1 MIRGKKI
8 ENNILNKLETWSQ
21 SRTVKWTELK
31 PVVPINENRIF
42 RRSFLS
48 VIRVV
53 AAMTKIYF
61 IEGDSFRAKCLF
73 HFFFIFYHSRFERY
87 HQNGETS
94 VHETIGKIEI
104 LSPFFFL
111 VEIFVFS
118 TSSNKRSLNV
128 TTRKPHS
135 VDFHASE
142 SNFSNTFSHEQRI
155 LVNG

>member
-53 AAMTKIYF
+53 AAMTKVHF
-61 IEGDSFRAKCLF
+61 IEGDSFRAKRLF
-73 HFFFIFYHSRFERY
+73 HFFSFFIILASRDIIKMAKRASTKRSERLKY
-87 HQNGETS
+87 Y
-94 VHETIGKIEI
+94 
-104 LSPFFFL
+104 LLFFFL
-111 VEIFVFS
+111 SRYLYFQRVRINDRWTLLLESHTLLISMPANRISRIPSATSNVFW
-118 TSSNKRSLNV
+118 
-128 TTRKPHS
+128 
-135 VDFHASE
+135 
-142 SNFSNTFSHEQRI
+142 
-155 LVNG
+155 

>member
-61 IEGDSFRAKCLF
+61 IEGDSFRAKRLF
-73 HFFFIFYHSRFERY
+73 HFFSFFIILASRDIIKMAKRASTKRSERLT
-87 HQNGETS
+87 NIIS
-94 VHETIGKIEI
+94 
-104 LSPFFFL
+104 FFFL

-135 VDFHASE
+135 ADFHASE

-155 LVNG
+155 LVNS

>member
-1 MIRGKKI
+1 MIREKKI

-53 AAMTKIYF
+53 AMTKVHF
-61 IEGDSFRAKCLF
+61 IEWFLSCKTSLP
-73 HFFFIFYHSRFERY
+73 FFFIFYHSRFERY

-94 VHETIGKIEI
+94 VHETIGKIDQYY
-104 LSPFFFL
+104 LLFFFL
-111 VEIFVFS
+111 SRYLYFQRVRVNDRWTLLLESHTLLISMPANRISRIPSATSNVFW
-118 TSSNKRSLNV
+118 
-128 TTRKPHS
+128 
-135 VDFHASE
+135 
-142 SNFSNTFSHEQRI
+142 
-155 LVNG
+155 

>member
-1 MIRGKKI
+1 MIRGKRI

-61 IEGDSFRAKCLF
+61 IEGDSFRAKRLF
-73 HFFFIFYHSRFERY
+73 HFFSFFIILASRDIIKMAKRASTKRSERLKY
-87 HQNGETS
+87 Y
-94 VHETIGKIEI
+94 
-104 LSPFFFL
+104 LLFFFL
-111 VEIFVFS
+111 SRYLYFQRVRINDRWTLLLESHTLLISMQANRISRIPSATSNVFW
-118 TSSNKRSLNV
+118 
-128 TTRKPHS
+128 
-135 VDFHASE
+135 
-142 SNFSNTFSHEQRI
+142 
-155 LVNG
+155 

>member
-53 AAMTKIYF
+53 AAMTKVHF
-61 IEGDSFRAKCLF
+61 IEGDSFRAKRLF
-73 HFFFIFYHSRFERY
+73 HFFSFFIILASRDIIKMAKRASTKRSERLT
-87 HQNGETS
+87 NIIS
-94 VHETIGKIEI
+94 F
-104 LSPFFFL
+104 FFFL
-111 VEIFVFS
+111 SRYLYFQRVRINDRWTLLLESHTLLISMPANRISRIPSATSNVFW
-118 TSSNKRSLNV
+118 
-128 TTRKPHS
+128 
-135 VDFHASE
+135 
-142 SNFSNTFSHEQRI
+142 
-155 LVNG
+155 

>member
-61 IEGDSFRAKCLF
+61 IEGDSFRAKRLF
-73 HFFFIFYHSRFERY
+73 HFFSFFIILASRDIKMAKRASTKRSERLKY
-87 HQNGETS
+87 YF
-94 VHETIGKIEI
+94 
-104 LSPFFFL
+104 LFFFL
-111 VEIFVFS
+111 SRYLYFQRVRINDRWTLLLESHTLLISMQANRISRIPSATSNVFW
-118 TSSNKRSLNV
+118 
-128 TTRKPHS
+128 
-135 VDFHASE
+135 
-142 SNFSNTFSHEQRI
+142 
-155 LVNG
+155 

>member
-61 IEGDSFRAKCLF
+61 IEGDFFRAKRLF
-73 HFFFIFYHSRFERY
+73 HFFSFFIILASRDIIKMAKRASTKRSERLKY
-87 HQNGETS
+87 Y
-94 VHETIGKIEI
+94 
-104 LSPFFFL
+104 LLFFFL
-111 VEIFVFS
+111 SRYLYFQRVRINDRWTLLLESHTLLISMPANRISRIPSATSNVFW
-118 TSSNKRSLNV
+118 
-128 TTRKPHS
+128 
-135 VDFHASE
+135 
-142 SNFSNTFSHEQRI
+142 
-155 LVNG
+155 

>member
-53 AAMTKIYF
+53 AMTKVHF
-61 IEGDSFRAKCLF
+61 IEGDSFRAKRLF
-73 HFFFIFYHSRFERY
+73 HFFSFFIILASKDIIKMAKRASTKRSERLT
-87 HQNGETS
+87 NIIS
-94 VHETIGKIEI
+94 
-104 LSPFFFL
+104 FFFL

-118 TSSNKRSLNV
+118 TRSNKRSLNV